1 MTIASLAGIS
11 IQNVPAAVSNP
22 EAGCKYYEQYCIDDD
37 RFRLGRWERVVA
49 CSVGSVS
56 AAPHDVLS

>member
-49 CSVGSVS
+49 CSVGST
-56 AAPHDVLS
+56 